1 MIFVTVGT
9 LRTYGFERLIKKMDE
24 IAGTIDEKVIM
35 QIGCTEYEP
44 QNAQYFR
51 FMLKEDM
58 NKIYNDSNLIVCHSG
73 IGSILTVL
81 QFEKPFV
88 LVPRMK
94 KYNEHI
100 DDHQLEISKEL
111 EKEMQLNVAY
121 NIEDLCNVIN
131 NIHLNAY
138 PKSRTTN
145 MLIFKLK
152 NYLYEIESGI

>member
-24 IAGTIDEKVIM
+24 IAAFIDEEVIM

-44 QNAQYFR
+44 QNAEYFR

-58 NKIYNDSNLIVCHSG
+58 NKIYSDSNLVVCHSG
-73 IGSILTVL
+73 IGSILTAIK
-81 QFEKPFV
+81 FDKPFI

-94 KYNEHI
+94 IYKEHI

-111 EKEMQLNVAY
+111 EKEMQLNIAY
-121 NIEDLCNVIN
+121 SIDDLDYLLN
-131 NIHLNAY
+131 NTHHAICSKN
-138 PKSRTTN
+138 STTGT
-145 MLIFKLK
+145 LISKLK
-152 NYLYEIESGI
+152 HYLIEMEL